1 MHEEL
6 EQAKVQKMDDFDKTM
21 AEIQHFQARMMK
33 QALPRPSS
41 T

>member
-6 EQAKVQKMDDFDKTM
+6 ELAKIKKMDDFDDKM

-33 QALPRPSS
+33 
-41 T
+41 